1 MNRIK
6 LAAAVLAAA
15 LALPAL
21 RAGDSPW
28 GIAAHPHSEMEWK
41 NIDRQLG
48 MMREAGMTSLRH
60 DMKFSG
66 IARKKGEYP
75 ESVKQQAKLKVKQ
88 RQNLLGCS
96 ILHKNTALR
105 MDSTR

>member
-28 GIAAHPHSEMEWK
+28 GIAAHPHSEM
-41 NIDRQLG
+41 
-48 MMREAGMTSLRH
+48 T
-60 DMKFSG
+60 
-66 IARKKGEYP
+66 
-75 ESVKQQAKLKVKQ
+75 
-88 RQNLLGCS
+88 
-96 ILHKNTALR
+96 
-105 MDSTR
+105 DSSA